1 MAEGHVPSPL
11 TIKGMRSSMVKI
23 RHPFFLFSF
32 LAILIGWRKRQSI
45 ALPFTTVDTLVF
57 MASRCHFKQ
66 RMSGYLKARWSLLFV
81 VLCNISP
88 RYATQSLSPLPGC
101 LELCLCFYAALHPRG
116 SMSPG
121 PFPFPDSLTLMLLS
135 CTQHWLFYFLL
146 SATVSWVLSRSLLEC
161 LFAMYGLHW
170 GKGGVEH
177 LCLCLFAQ
185 EKQSQSRKHPD
196 GNAPGRGSSRALQL
210 QLSKP

>member
-66 RMSGYLKARWSLLFV
+66 RMSGYLKARWSPLFV
-81 VLCNISP
+81 VLCNIISTLRHSESLTTAWVP
-88 RYATQSLSPLPGC
+88 WTVSLLLRCPTPQRFYVSRAISFSWLSYSYAII
-101 LELCLCFYAALHPRG
+101 LHPA
-116 SMSPG
+116 
-121 PFPFPDSLTLMLLS
+121 LAVLLS
-135 CTQHWLFYFLL
+135 TFCH
-146 SATVSWVLSRSLLEC
+146 SIVGPE
-161 LFAMYGLHW
+161 
-170 GKGGVEH
+170 
-177 LCLCLFAQ
+177 
-185 EKQSQSRKHPD
+185 
-196 GNAPGRGSSRALQL
+196 
-210 QLSKP
+210 